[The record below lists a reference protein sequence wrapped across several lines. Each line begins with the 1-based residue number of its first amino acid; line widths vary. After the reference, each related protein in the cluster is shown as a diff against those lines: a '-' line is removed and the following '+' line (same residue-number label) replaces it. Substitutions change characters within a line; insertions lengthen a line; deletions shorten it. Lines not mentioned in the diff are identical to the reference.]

1 MFDIELKIFNNSVFG
16 SIRTMLIEN
25 EPHFVARDIALAL
38 GYKDTSDAVKRH
50 VDSEDKLTR
59 CFTDTGQSREMY
71 VINESGLYSL
81 ILSSKLPNAKQFKR
95 WVTSDVLP
103 SIRKFGM
110 YATDDLINN
119 PDLLIKVA
127 TQLKNEREQRIRL
140 ETQVKK
146 QAPKVFFAN
155 SVSASKTSILVG
167 DLAKLL
173 KQNGLD
179 IGALRLFEKLRNE
192 GWLIKRQGS
201 DWNMPTQKAMDL
213 GLFEIKERT
222 INNPDGSIR
231 ITKTPKVTG
240 KGQIYFINKYLEME

>member
-146 QAPKVFFAN
+146 QTPKVFFAN
-155 SVSASKTSILVG
+155 SVSASNTSILVG

>member
-1 MFDIELKIFNNSVFG
+1 MIEIELKIFNNNDFG
-16 SIRTMLIEN
+16 SIRTMMIEN

-146 QAPKVFFAN
+146 QTPKVFFAN

-201 DWNMPTQKAMDL
+201 DWNMPTQKAMEL